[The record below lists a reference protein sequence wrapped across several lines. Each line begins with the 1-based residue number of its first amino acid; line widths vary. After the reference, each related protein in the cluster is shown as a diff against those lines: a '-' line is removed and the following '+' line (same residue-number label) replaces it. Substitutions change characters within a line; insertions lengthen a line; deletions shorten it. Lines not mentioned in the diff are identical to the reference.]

1 MAPWVGWRQGRKT
14 NSQSRGDDEDSHGAK
29 GFVAAIDIS
38 ERRGIRIA
46 QNGFVLTGFVLTPF
60 FMPPMEPL
68 FRKKTMVMIDEDS
81 VAIAASN
88 PVKISYWNDV
98 IVTAALNSRAR
109 SSRFESLR
117 ITLAIEPEGLTPS
130 EPSFQSFFS
139 IVASLL

>member
-1 MAPWVGWRQGRKT
+1 MTVRTNGGKT
-14 NSQSRGDDEDSHGAK
+14 NRQSRGDHEDSHGAK

-38 ERRGIRIA
+38 ERRGIRTA
-46 QNGFVLTGFVLTPF
+46 QNGFVLTPF

>member
-1 MAPWVGWRQGRKT
+1 
-14 NSQSRGDDEDSHGAK
+14 
-29 GFVAAIDIS
+29 
-38 ERRGIRIA
+38 
-46 QNGFVLTGFVLTPF
+46 
-60 FMPPMEPL
+60 
-68 FRKKTMVMIDEDS
+68 
-81 VAIAASN
+81 
-88 PVKISYWNDV
+88 VKISYWNDV